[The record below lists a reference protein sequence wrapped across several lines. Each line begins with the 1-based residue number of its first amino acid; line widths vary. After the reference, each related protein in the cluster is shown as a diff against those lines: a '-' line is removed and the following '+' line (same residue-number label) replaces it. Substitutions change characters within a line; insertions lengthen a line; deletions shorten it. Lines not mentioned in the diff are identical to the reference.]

1 MKLRAMKRLV
11 MAGAITTSVALLLG
25 TGVSQ
30 AATLGQYPQFFT
42 PTVQQ
47 FRATGSE
54 TTYYVMNAIGNLY
67 SQSSIY
73 GCTLS
78 GTDFRTCVTTAD
90 GSATDTLDD
99 YSRNE
104 FINGEGIGT
113 GKGIGQLC
121 GNNGTGGLTVDFAR
135 GSRAPGASDNCASA
149 VGLEFARDSVVGV
162 VFPFHN
168 KTAVACT
175 TGSCSATQVG
185 PVAAGWRTGDPLAGP
200 YTGAP
205 VVNLDNTTIVP
216 GSGKSL
222 AFEVYCDTTTSFKIN
237 DWGQLT
243 DKTDDPANPGHTL
256 GSEGIGSPIGAPIYI
271 PAVNTGSGTYSV
283 WKSYVGCDPNTKNT
297 DAKIAQENDAPQLT
311 DIATADH
318 PTDNIAAANQVAE
331 SLYYISYGVS
341 QWRPYTYSS
350 GSVSGKL
357 TKINGLSASPALE
370 LSKTIATFRG
380 LYNIY
385 KSGSVRAS
393 VAGFLNYLCDTDPGK
408 VNHGLDLTTGKNYSD
423 ELTNTISTQFV
434 FPRVPCNVDGSG
446 NSIPPI
452 TAAQVTDLNS

>member
-1 MKLRAMKRLV
+1 MKVRFVKRLV

-25 TGVSQ
+25 TGVGQ

-42 PTVQQ
+42 PGVNQ
-47 FRATGSE
+47 FRTTGSE
-54 TTYYVMNAIGNLY
+54 TTYYVMNAVGNLY

-78 GTDFRTCVTTAD
+78 STDFRTCVTTAD

-135 GSRAPGASDNCASA
+135 GSRAPGASDNCPSA

-168 KTAVACT
+168 KTAVTCT
-175 TGSCSATQVG
+175 GTCSASQVG
-185 PVAAGWRTGDPLAGP
+185 PVAAGWRPGDPLGGP
-200 YTGAP
+200 YSGVAVT
-205 VVNLDNTTIVP
+205 NIDNTAQVP
-216 GSGKSL
+216 GSGHSL
-222 AFEVYCDTTTSFKIN
+222 AFEIYCDTTTSFKIS
-237 DWGQLT
+237 DWGQLN
-243 DKTDDPANPGHTL
+243 DKTDDPANPGHSK

-297 DAKIAQENDAPQLT
+297 DAQIVQENDAPQLS
-311 DIATADH
+311 DIATHDN
-318 PTDNIAAANQVAE
+318 PSDNIAAANQVAE

-350 GSVSGKL
+350 GGISGKQ

-385 KSGSVRAS
+385 KSGSLRAS
-393 VAGFLNYLCDTDPGK
+393 VAGFLNYLCDTDPSK
-408 VNHGLDLTTGKNYSD
+408 ANHGVDLTTGKNYSD

-434 FPRVPCNVDGSG
+434 FPRVPCAVDGSG